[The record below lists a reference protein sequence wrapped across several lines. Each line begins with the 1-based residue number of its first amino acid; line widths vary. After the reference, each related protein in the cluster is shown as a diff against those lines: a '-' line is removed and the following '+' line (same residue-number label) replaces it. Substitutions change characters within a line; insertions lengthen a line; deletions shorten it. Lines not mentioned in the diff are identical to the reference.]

1 MKSLILSIVTVIMVG
16 LCPAQKQEEDPLSKY
31 YNRVIEIEKVLFY
44 DKNGVLKKQ
53 ITGDGY
59 LALIKDGKNIFFRK
73 PNGEEMY
80 RDLSKRKY
88 NSTKKGYEYSSKWG
102 GVFIEENLSYIDFYS
117 SHNFVGEKYTY
128 YIDRNDYFVSKIPEV
143 LRYLF
148 YYDKFIDVP
157 IEEFEELIERH
168 AQNAIPEIESIEL
181 HTKDVFDKDIHVYG
195 VSTYSGNYLSFYYDK
210 NDKGDLE
217 IKHIKIS
224 GRTSSSEAQRVLKSM
239 GKWYGATETEKG
251 MWIYASNRS
260 LEKIA
265 VFGIDEYGAVTITI
279 VPDQSFGKK

>member
-1 MKSLILSIVTVIMVG
+1 MKSLILSIITVITVG
-16 LCPAQKQEEDPLSKY
+16 LCPAQKQEGKF
-31 YNRVIEIEKVLFY
+31 IQIEKVLSY
-44 DKNGVLKKQ
+44 DENGVLKNE
-53 ITGDGY
+53 ITGDG
-59 LALIKDGKNIFFRK
+59 ALIYIREGDYIFYK
-73 PNGEEMY
+73 SQNGETMLREF
-80 RDLSKRKY
+80 SKRRY
-88 NSTKKGYEYSSKWG
+88 QPFKKGYEYSSSG
-102 GVFIEENLSYIDFYS
+102 GTVFIDETLTYIDFYDS
-117 SHNFVGEKYTY
+117 DNFGGKKDTY
-128 YIDRNDYFVSKIPEV
+128 YIKSDSRDDYFISKIPKV

-148 YYDKFIDVP
+148 YFDRFIDVS
-157 IEEFEELIERH
+157 IDEFEELIEINS
-168 AQNAIPEIESIEL
+168 QNAILEIESIEL
-181 HTKDVFDKDIHVYG
+181 HTKDVFNKDIHVYG

-239 GKWYGATETEKG
+239 GNWYGALETDTG
-251 MWIYASNRS
+251 VWIYASNRS